1 MLSQDF
7 KGIAKFLLDAEL
19 EKKEVIKITANKVP
33 DLTVEEAYS
42 IQRELVNMK
51 LAQGLSIVGPK
62 MGLTSRAKMKQMNVE
77 EPIYGYIF
85 DNMVVQEG
93 STISLTDFIH
103 PKVEAEIAFVLGKDI
118 EGPGI
123 SGAHVLA
130 ATEYVLPALEI
141 IDSRYEN
148 FQFTL
153 PDVVADNAS
162 SSRVVFGNQLRRPGG
177 LELDLTG
184 ATLSINGEIKE
195 LGSGGAVLG
204 HPANSVAM
212 LANMLHRKGG
222 KLKAGQI
229 ILTGGITEAVLLNKG
244 DDVVAKFDQL
254 GQVSL
259 SITD

>member
-1 MLSQDF
+1 
-7 KGIAKFLLDAEL
+7 
-19 EKKEVIKITANKVP
+19 
-33 DLTVEEAYS
+33 
-42 IQRELVNMK
+42 
-51 LAQGLSIVGPK
+51 
-62 MGLTSRAKMKQMNVE
+62 MKQMNVK

-85 DNMVVQEG
+85 DIMVVQEG
-93 STISLTDFIH
+93 SALSLSELIH

-123 SGAHVLA
+123 SGVHVLA

-162 SSRVVFGNQLRRPGG
+162 SSRVVFGNQLRRPEE
-177 LELDLTG
+177 LELDLIGT
-184 ATLSINGEIKE
+184 TLSINGEIRA

-204 HPANSVAM
+204 NPANSVAM
-212 LANMLHRKGG
+212 LANILHRKGS

-229 ILTGGITEAVLLNKG
+229 ILTGGITEAILLENG
-244 DDVVAKFDQL
+244 DAVVAKFDQL
-254 GQVSL
+254 GQVSI
-259 SITD
+259 SITE